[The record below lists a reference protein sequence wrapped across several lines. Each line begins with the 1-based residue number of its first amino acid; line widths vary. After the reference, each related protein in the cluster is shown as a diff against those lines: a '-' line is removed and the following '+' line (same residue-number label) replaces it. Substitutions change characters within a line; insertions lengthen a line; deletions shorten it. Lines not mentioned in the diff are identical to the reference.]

1 VCLMGRL
8 ARIPL
13 KYKLDCVEVKSS
25 VSKV

>member
-1 VCLMGRL
+1 MGRL